1 MPRTA
6 ATPIQRRANWP
17 LVFVR
22 VFDIHVWA
30 IVALALLAT
39 WLSIRFGVSAD
50 LPSELIAVA
59 VVFPIVF
66 SINAAYKRR
75 EDALRSLAAIRA
87 WAATFWLAHRDA
99 VPNGAR
105 EHAPR
110 AAAIGRGLYAALS
123 EALARPR
130 ADRTQA
136 FARVSSFCSEASQSL
151 EGLRA
156 AGLAATEVGSLTAG
170 LNRTMGE
177 IETLRALI
185 DYRTPA
191 SLRAHSKVFLNLL
204 PILYAPM
211 YAHIAAE
218 AGPAYGY
225 AVAVAFAVV
234 LVGLDN
240 IQDGL
245 EHPFDARGGDDV
257 RLGGEADLLLPAVEE
272 GAPTAPAAARTP

>member
-1 MPRTA
+1 MSDAETSA
-6 ATPIQRRANWP
+6 QRRANWP

-22 VFDIHVWA
+22 VFDVHVLA
-30 IVALALLAT
+30 ITAMAVAAT
-39 WLSIRFGVSAD
+39 WLSIRWGVRAD

-75 EDALRSLAAIRA
+75 EDALRSLAAVRA
-87 WAATFWLAHRDA
+87 FVATFWMAHRDA
-99 VPNGAR
+99 VPNGAT

-110 AAAIGRGLYAALS
+110 AAQIGRGLYTALS
-123 EALARPR
+123 RALRRAR
-130 ADRTQA
+130 ADRTAA
-136 FARVSSFCSEASQSL
+136 FAEVKGYCSQASGSL
-151 EGLRA
+151 ERLRA

-170 LNRTMGE
+170 LNRAMVE
-177 IETLRALI
+177 IEVLRALI

-191 SLRAHSKVFLNLL
+191 SLRAHSKIFLNLL
-204 PILYAPM
+204 PILYAPL

-218 AGPAYGY
+218 AGAAYGY

-245 EHPFDARGGDDV
+245 EHPFDDRGGDDV
-257 RLGGEADLLLPAVEE
+257 RLGGADDLLLPPRDSATD
-272 GAPTAPAAARTP
+272 GST